1 MTEVLHVKEYRLFDR
16 SKAAVEGKDFPLF
29 DWEQEHLRG
38 CEECQEVSAVFTRL
52 CKEAPRLFGNGE
64 MNAQSGWYK
73 NLCCGLE
80 HFVIAGKP
88 FPDCRRH
95 KDLPTSWKLIKE
107 ADDTMQ
113 KKSA

>member
-73 NLCCGLE
+73 NVLWSRTLCY
-80 HFVIAGKP
+80 
-88 FPDCRRH
+88 RR
-95 KDLPTSWKLIKE
+95 KTLSRLSPP
-107 ADDTMQ
+107 
-113 KKSA
+113 